1 LVLYTFDEGHGDAIR
16 DRSGRGE
23 PLDLRIPNAAHV
35 QWLPAGGLGIHSPTL
50 LSSSVPAR
58 KIVTAAQASGALTIE
73 AWIKPAN
80 VGQAGPA
87 RIATLSRDTS
97 ERNFTL
103 GQDHATFQ
111 VRLRTTRTSANGEP
125 ALDSPGGLD
134 PARFIAAARS
144 QQGDVA
150 ILYFPVGGETALQ
163 LDRLAPGLESHWFD
177 PRTGQRSPAH
187 AAELHRFRTPDE
199 QDWVLLLTAPGSTS
213 R

>member
-1 LVLYTFDEGHGDAIR
+1 
-16 DRSGRGE
+16 
-23 PLDLRIPNAAHV
+23 
-35 QWLPAGGLGIHSPTL
+35 L